1 MQSQLLDRPICNTPS
16 GSASGFY
23 KVDAMSDA
31 VQDALGAMRIK
42 EANKTEPLQLL
53 DLLQFVSGSAHELL
67 DAADFEVGIN
77 AWLREMALRTGAA
90 RATFYENAVHAN
102 GNTMAVLA
110 EWTRPEL
117 SVFTSVSFTAPYCID
132 PNGAEELLDK
142 LHQGRHAE
150 FHVSNTVGFI
160 REMLVAQGNASVL
173 TMPIM
178 IKGASWGAVGFD
190 FLTHQDF
197 TPRYIAILQ
206 TAADTLASVINRNQ
220 VQTAR
225 VAEQKARADENA
237 ALAKLL
243 ESVALASR
251 KLIAEADF
259 EAGVMAYLQI
269 VGTALNAARACFYD
283 YRWHEDAERMT
294 FAALCEWVQP
304 GIEKNLVISFAKPVV
319 FDPRGV
325 EPFFDQVANGDL
337 VVVHTEETQ
346 GLMREI
352 TQAQGN
358 ATVICVPVFVG
369 GAVKYS
375 IGFDSLTH
383 RELDSQTRRVL
394 EMAADAMS
402 AAVKRW
408 EIEKLLR
415 ETEAARLEEQRERAR
430 FAERQG
436 ELLAAVVSASELLLK
451 AQSLEEVANAVVAKI
466 GQALSADRCI
476 IGAYLPPDERD
487 PYGYLNVAYEWT
499 QAGISRQSD
508 HPELKLLAGSLYI
521 DFVQP
526 LFRGEPF
533 AVITDDIESS
543 EARSEQE
550 LIEAKSQFQYP
561 IMVDGKFWGSLGVDD
576 CHHPRVWSPTE
587 IDSLCLVTSALASV
601 AKREQLTGARI
612 KVERERAQFAERQG
626 ELLAAVVSASELLL
640 KAQILR
646 DVAHEVIA
654 RIGQALMAD
663 RCVIGL
669 CQAPDANDAYGYLD
683 FEYEWVNTGIA
694 RQTDQPGLKVFGMSA
709 YIDFVE
715 PLLRG
720 EAIALITDD
729 IENNEARIEQEQTGA
744 KSQFMYPI
752 MVDGKLWG
760 VLGPDD
766 CHHPRVWSPTE
777 IDSLR
782 LVASALS
789 SVVKREL
796 LIEARIEAERER
808 AQFAERQGELLAAVV
823 SASELLLK
831 AQSLED
837 VADQVV
843 AMIGRALNADR
854 CMIGLYLPPD
864 EESAWGYAEFDYEWV
879 EAGTARQTDQP
890 ELKRFD
896 LSMYLDFLKPMLRG
910 EAVPIMTEEIQSD
923 EARGEQEETGAKSQ
937 FVYPIMVDG
946 KLWGFLDTDDCHH
959 PRVWSPTEIDSLR
972 LVASAL
978 GSVVKR
984 GQLTEARI
992 EAERQRE
999 SARRAGQ
1006 IAVVGERNRIA
1017 REIHDTLAQG
1027 FTGVIMQSQA
1037 AEDALLKQDAPA
1049 TIHHLHRA
1057 RTIAQT
1063 SLHDARRSVFAL
1075 RPSVLND
1082 QTLAQALAVQI
1093 KRMLADSAVAGSF
1106 EEHGSAV
1113 MPSNLVAT
1121 ELLRIAQE
1129 ATTNVLRH
1137 ADATKICVQLQWEAD
1152 GVKLSIGDNG
1162 RGFDVKQ
1169 EHPGFGLVS
1178 MRERADR
1185 MQAVLMIESSCGAG
1199 TAVSISVNPGAGSLV
1214 LNSDDAAQ
1222 IGSAE

>member
-16 GSASGFY
+16 TAASKFY
-23 KVDAMSDA
+23 KADAMRDA
-31 VQDALGAMRIK
+31 EHFTLGATRIQ
-42 EANKTEPLQLL
+42 EASKTEPLQLL
-53 DLLQFVSGSAHELL
+53 DLLQFVSRSVHELL
-67 DAADFEVGIN
+67 DADDFEDGIN

-90 RATFYENAVHAN
+90 RATFYENAVHTN

-117 SVFTSVSFTAPYCID
+117 SVFTSVSFATPYCID

-142 LHQGRHAE
+142 LHQGSHAE

-178 IKGASWGAVGFD
+178 VKGTTWGAVGFD

-197 TPRYIAILQ
+197 TPRHIAILQ
-206 TAADTLASVINRNQ
+206 TAADTLASVISRNQ
-220 VQTAR
+220 IQTAR

-259 EAGVMAYLQI
+259 ETGVMAYLQI
-269 VGTALNAARACFYD
+269 VGTALSAARACFYD
-283 YRWHEDAERMT
+283 HRWHDEAQRMT
-294 FAALCEWVQP
+294 IAGLCEWVQP
-304 GIEKNLVISFAKPVV
+304 GIENNIVHTFTNPVI

-325 EPFFDQVANGDL
+325 ESLFDQMANGDL
-337 VVVHTEETQ
+337 IVAHVGETQ
-346 GLMREI
+346 GMAREI
-352 TQAQGN
+352 MQAQGN

-369 GAVKYS
+369 GEVKYS

-383 RELDSQTRRVL
+383 RELDAQTRRVL
-394 EMAADAMS
+394 EMAADAMA

-408 EIEKLLR
+408 EIEKQLR
-415 ETEAARLEEQRERAR
+415 QTEAARLEEQRERAR

-451 AQSLEEVANAVVAKI
+451 AQSL
-466 GQALSADRCI
+466 
-476 IGAYLPPDERD
+476 
-487 PYGYLNVAYEWT
+487 
-499 QAGISRQSD
+499 
-508 HPELKLLAGSLYI
+508 
-521 DFVQP
+521 
-526 LFRGEPF
+526 
-533 AVITDDIESS
+533 
-543 EARSEQE
+543 
-550 LIEAKSQFQYP
+550 
-561 IMVDGKFWGSLGVDD
+561 
-576 CHHPRVWSPTE
+576 
-587 IDSLCLVTSALASV
+587 
-601 AKREQLTGARI
+601 
-612 KVERERAQFAERQG
+612 
-626 ELLAAVVSASELLL
+626 
-640 KAQILR
+640 R

-654 RIGQALMAD
+654 KIGQALAAS

-669 CQAPDANDAYGYLD
+669 YLAPDANDAYGYVD

-694 RQTDQPGLKVFGMSA
+694 RQTDQPGLKVFGFSA
-709 YIDFVE
+709 YIDFLE

-729 IENNEARIEQEQTGA
+729 IQNNEARIEQEQTGA

-789 SVVKREL
+789 SVVKREQL
-796 LIEARIEAERER
+796 LEAR
-808 AQFAERQGELLAAVV
+808 
-823 SASELLLK
+823 
-831 AQSLED
+831 
-837 VADQVV
+837 
-843 AMIGRALNADR
+843 M
-854 CMIGLYLPPD
+854 
-864 EESAWGYAEFDYEWV
+864 
-879 EAGTARQTDQP
+879 
-890 ELKRFD
+890 
-896 LSMYLDFLKPMLRG
+896 
-910 EAVPIMTEEIQSD
+910 
-923 EARGEQEETGAKSQ
+923 
-937 FVYPIMVDG
+937 
-946 KLWGFLDTDDCHH
+946 
-959 PRVWSPTEIDSLR
+959 
-972 LVASAL
+972 
-978 GSVVKR
+978 
-984 GQLTEARI
+984 

-1057 RTIAQT
+1057 RYIAQT

-1082 QTLAQALAVQI
+1082 QTLAQALAAQI

-1113 MPSNLVAT
+1113 APSNLVAT

-1137 ADATKICVQLQWEAD
+1137 ADATKICVRLQWEANA
-1152 GVKLSIGDNG
+1152 VKLSIGDNG

-1185 MQAVLMIESSCGAG
+1185 MQAVLMIESNCGAG

-1214 LNSDDAAQ
+1214 LNTDDAAQ
-1222 IGSAE
+1222 IGPAE